1 MSFLGI
7 CNIVSS
13 IKNACMVM
21 KNEVI
26 LKDTKVIRDILFILK
41 EEGYIKDY
49 ERALDDSNPNK
60 KIIIVSLKYYNNRSV
75 ITEIKMIST
84 PSRHVYSKFKDL
96 FKYKKIM
103 GVVLVSTNKGIKTL
117 EKSINMNLGG
127 KLICSI
133 F

>member
-1 MSFLGI
+1 
-7 CNIVSS
+7 
-13 IKNACMVM
+13 MVM